1 MERQAPRGRASALR
15 WGVLFEPDVLL
26 PSQYG
31 GGIPAHQQTGEM
43 RLAYAVLEDAL
54 HILRTR
60 AHSTAVWGQ
69 VQHHEAMTWVLSDDE
84 SYPHSYRNCCHHV
97 GLDPDV
103 VRAMLRSRGWM
114 PHRVRT
120 KERLHRPV
128 LTLRGAGIRHRFLS
142 DSRTSHK
149 RKPG

>member
-1 MERQAPRGRASALR
+1 
-15 WGVLFEPDVLL
+15 VLFEPDVLL

-54 HILRTR
+54 HILRVR
-60 AHSTAVWGQ
+60 AHAVSPWAQ
-69 VQHHEAMTWVLSDDE
+69 EQREEVLAWIASNDE
-84 SYPHSYRNCCHHV
+84 HYPHSYRNCCHWI
-97 GLDPDV
+97 GLDPDL
-103 VRAMLRSRGWM
+103 VRGKLRALGWI
-114 PHRVRT
+114 PHKVRK

-128 LTLRGAGIRHRFLS
+128 LSLRGAGIRHRFPS